1 MQEMLNVCN
10 EYCSEFCLTF
20 NVKKLKILLIT
31 KQKDLRID
39 KLSVAGKSIEY
50 VKEWKYLGVTVV
62 AGTKLSFSSKPVLSA
77 FYRSV
82 NCILSSLQKPNEL
95 VLINLLYSNCFPIL
109 SYAAE
114 AIEFSSGEMRDCNTA
129 LNDAIRRIYG
139 YHRWESIRSLR
150 LQLGFP
156 NVYEA
161 FQKRF
166 DAFILRNL
174 ESANSVVAKT
184 TALFVAELMG

>member
-1 MQEMLNVCN
+1 MVI
-10 EYCSEFCLTF
+10 F
-20 NVKKLKILLIT
+20 
-31 KQKDLRID
+31 
-39 KLSVAGKSIEY
+39 
-50 VKEWKYLGVTVV
+50 
-62 AGTKLSFSSKPVLSA
+62 
-77 FYRSV
+77 
-82 NCILSSLQKPNEL
+82 
-95 VLINLLYSNCFPIL
+95 
-109 SYAAE
+109 AAE